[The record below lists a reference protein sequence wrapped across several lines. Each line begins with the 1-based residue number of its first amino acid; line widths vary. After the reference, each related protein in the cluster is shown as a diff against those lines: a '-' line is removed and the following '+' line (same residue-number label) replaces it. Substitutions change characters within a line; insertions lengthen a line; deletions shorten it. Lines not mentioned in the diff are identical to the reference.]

1 MKDFKESIAKQIEK
15 LDIGLDYKAIYD
27 IIELPKTN
35 DMGDYAFPCFV
46 LAKTLRKN
54 PALIAEELASKLEVD
69 GIDKIQNVNAYINFF
84 VDRQAVQEAV
94 LNEIIEKKED
104 YGKSNMGEGKNQ
116 LVEFSSVNIAKPFH
130 IGHIRSTVI
139 GDVIRNIYEYLGYN
153 VIATN
158 YIGDYG
164 TQFGVMIAAYKLWG
178 DKETIDKDPINELLK
193 LYVRYTKESEEN
205 EEMKETARREFKNL
219 EDGEEEAVSLWQWF
233 KDVSLKEF
241 DKVYSMLDIEF
252 DNYNGESFHS
262 KWMQDVL
269 DELKDKNLLVEDDG
283 AEIVDLSEFD
293 LPPSILIKSNGSSAY
308 ITRDVA
314 TAIYRHK
321 NYNIENNIYVV
332 ASQQKLHFEQLKKI
346 LTVMGHEEVSDEILH
361 LQFGMVSLKDQV
373 LSTRKGHVVF
383 LEDVLNKAIEKT
395 YSIMKERNND
405 IEDLEE
411 ASKIVGIG
419 AVKFQELYNSR
430 IKDYIFDWDEL
441 LNFEGETGPY
451 VHYTYARAKSVLR
464 KAGKE
469 SFDKREF
476 TKLKTEEEY
485 SLIKSL
491 ESFQDAIVQAMNR
504 LEPSVVARKV
514 MDIAQNFNKFYNS
527 TQILVDDNELKEE
540 RLALTYATAIVIKNG
555 LGILGIKTVE
565 QMWWMID

>member
-15 LDIGLDYKAIYD
+15 LDIGLDYQAIYK

-54 PALIAEELASKLEVD
+54 PAIIAEELASKLEVE
-69 GIDKIQNVNAYINFF
+69 GIEKIENVNAYINFF
-84 VDRQAVQEAV
+84 VDRQAVQESV

-104 YGKSNMGEGKNQ
+104 YGKSKLGEGKNQ

-178 DKETIDKDPINELLK
+178 NKETIDKDPINELLN
-193 LYVRYTKESEEN
+193 LYVRYTKESEDN

-219 EDGEEEAVSLWQWF
+219 EDGEEQAVALWQWF
-233 KDVSLKEF
+233 KHVSLKEF
-241 DKVYSMLDIEF
+241 DKVYSMLDINF

-262 KWMQDVL
+262 QWMKDVL
-269 DELKDKNLLVEDDG
+269 DELKEKNLLVEDDG
-283 AEIVDLSEFD
+283 AKIVDLSEFD

-314 TAIYRHK
+314 TALYRHRT
-321 NYNIENNIYVV
+321 YDIENNIYVV

-346 LTVMGHEEVSDEILH
+346 ITVMGHEDVSDEILH

-383 LEDVLNKAIEKT
+383 LEDVLNKAIDKT
-395 YSIMKERNND
+395 YSIMKERNNE
-405 IEDLEE
+405 IEDLKE

-469 SFDKREF
+469 NFSKREF
-476 TKLKTEEEY
+476 TKLNTEEEY

-491 ESFQDAIVQAMNR
+491 ESFQDAIIQAMNR

-527 TQILVDDNELKEE
+527 TQILVDDEDLKEE
-540 RLALTYATAIVIKNG
+540 RLALTYATSIVIKNG

-565 QMWWMID
+565 QM